1 MAQLIADRARISLA
15 RLRTGMPF
23 FKRAI
28 DPLVVIVPEYRI
40 AYIPIP
46 KAGNSTVKAALLPLI
61 DIAPSRIED
70 IQAFRGFQKIP
81 YSKFASMRTGD
92 WYVFSVV
99 RDPFS
104 RYASAYLDKVVTRD
118 PVLRGF
124 RRMGI
129 RKGDSFRRFMSL
141 QTEWPQTALN
151 PHVIA
156 QSLLLKD
163 AHRDGLNVFKLEQLS
178 HNWPII
184 ADAIRSQSGIEIGS
198 LERRNKGKATVS
210 WQSLYDDETIAAARQ
225 LGAGDFAMFGYDPD
239 RLG

>member
-1 MAQLIADRARISLA
+1 MNFSLTD
-15 RLRTGMPF
+15 RLRLFLAESRQSAPLLR
-23 FKRAI
+23 KSI
-28 DPLVVIVPEYRI
+28 VPLVVIFPEYQI
-40 AYIPIP
+40 AYFPVP
-46 KAGNSTVKAALLPLI
+46 KAANSSIKAALLPLLGI
-61 DIAPSRIED
+61 DPPNVD
-70 IQAFRGFQKIP
+70 NIQAFRGFQKIP

-163 AHRDGLNVFKLEQLS
+163 AHRDGLNVFKLEELS
-178 HNWPII
+178 HNWPTI